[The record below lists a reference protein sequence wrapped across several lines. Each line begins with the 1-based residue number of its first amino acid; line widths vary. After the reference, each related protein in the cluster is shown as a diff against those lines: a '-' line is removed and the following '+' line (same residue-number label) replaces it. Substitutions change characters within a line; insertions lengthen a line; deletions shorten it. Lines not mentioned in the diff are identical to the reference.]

1 MVPSCLSSL
10 LSYGNATKFISSSKI
25 IQAEY
30 KLDNVAS
37 HQFVEFYIE
46 ALANLKKV
54 LPENCEKILKDG
66 PCKKEHIEALKP
78 FAHCVQQITD
88 IATLSL
94 RASIGVTGLLEKKL
108 EAFADDEYAPE
119 DKKIIEAER
128 ECLEFGYADQ
138 LQKIRFK
145 IRLMM

>member
-1 MVPSCLSSL
+1 MV
-10 LSYGNATKFISSSKI
+10 TQRIFISSSKI

-66 PCKKEHIEALKP
+66 PCKKEHIEALRP

-94 RASIGVTGLLEKKL
+94 RDPG
-108 EAFADDEYAPE
+108 
-119 DKKIIEAER
+119 
-128 ECLEFGYADQ
+128 
-138 LQKIRFK
+138 
-145 IRLMM
+145 